1 MFPLARTFPVGEIPV
16 PPVIEIAP
24 PEVSAPAPLYAPV
37 KEIEIGP
44 LATTGLANVTKPPV
58 VVTSTDPPDDVIAA
72 LVAVVI
78 WPEPRRT
85 TLLVAWIAPVGSTL
99 VPPVIRT
106 VPAEAVRAPA
116 PM

>member
-1 MFPLARTFPVGEIPV
+1 MPIESLASTFLP
-16 PPVIEIAP
+16 
-24 PEVSAPAPLYAPV
+24 
-37 KEIEIGP
+37 
-44 LATTGLANVTKPPV
+44 TVTRPPV
-58 VVTSTDPPDDVIAA
+58 VVISTDPPDDVIAA

-78 WPEPRRT
+78 WPLPRIT